1 MTATQRR
8 RMKVAAE
15 RVKVPRGIARRMGG
29 GQRSGARVHGY
40 RQHQEMQ
47 RRWREKPRGA
57 EMMPAVTTRIQ
68 AWLWRK
74 FLEGKAR
81 QQKRS

>member
-1 MTATQRR
+1 
-8 RMKVAAE
+8 MKGAAE

-29 GQRSGARVHGY
+29 GRRSGGARVHGY

-47 RRWREKPRGA
+47 RRWREKPRAA
-57 EMMPAVTTRIQ
+57 EMPTATTRIQ
-68 AWLWRK
+68 AWLLRK

-81 QQKRS
+81 QQHEKGL